1 MKRVTAARKRIK
13 DAAAVED
20 ADQDG
25 KEVSQDLAAEAELA
39 PEPSL
44 SRKEMTELESVIR
57 GNLERYPDAL
67 LLTQVGSFYEV
78 RRRKPGSSL
87 PGPRSAA
94 LCVYT
99 VVL

>member
-1 MKRVTAARKRIK
+1 M
-13 DAAAVED
+13 ED

-25 KEVSQDLAAEAELA
+25 KEVLQDQAAEAELA

-44 SRKEMTELESVIR
+44 SRKEMTELESLIR

-78 RRRKPGSSL
+78 RKRNLLRSSGTALSTTLHAHSRTLSKQRRSPRLWGSN
-87 PGPRSAA
+87 
-94 LCVYT
+94 
-99 VVL
+99 